1 VVSGTN
7 ADLVVFD
14 VDGTLYRQDMMRAR
28 MAVELLFSCVAH
40 PRTMRE
46 ARVIRVYRRR
56 REALA
61 GQAGSVDRALE
72 QTAEACGCSI
82 GTVQAIEADWLLRRP
97 LKHLG
102 ELASSGASGLMESLR
117 QQGVTLAAWSD
128 YPATEKLSRLGL
140 SFDFTVSSC
149 DADVRSLKPNPS
161 GLDKVMRLAGATPER
176 TLVVGD
182 RDDHDGAA
190 ARAQGTDF
198 ILVPKGL
205 TRGAGAAIH
214 ARVLGVDP

>member
-1 VVSGTN
+1 MGGAN

-14 VDGTLYRQDMMRAR
+14 VDGTLYRQGMMRAR
-28 MAVELLFSCVAH
+28 MAAELLFACVAH
-40 PRTMRE
+40 PSTARE
-46 ARVIRVYRRR
+46 ARVLRMYRRR

-72 QTAEACGCSI
+72 ETAEACGCPVA
-82 GTVQAIEADWLLRRP
+82 TVRAIEADWLLRRP
-97 LKHLG
+97 LKHLSG
-102 ELASSGASGLMESLR
+102 LASSGASGLMESLR
-117 QQGVTLAAWSD
+117 QQEVTLAAWSD

-140 SFDFTVSSC
+140 SVDFTVSSC
-149 DADVRSLKPNPS
+149 DADVRSLKPNPA

-190 ARAQGTDF
+190 ARAEGTDF

-205 TRGAGAAIH
+205 TCEACAAIH
-214 ARVLGVDP
+214 AQVLGVDS